1 MGLLRSTGGGLILGP
16 GGGVLRRPSVVVVP
30 VVKRIEPTSVSF
42 LSSAQPGT
50 KIADLVFFGFDAPA
64 GDSGEFTGYDVSLV
78 SDAGGR
84 VALAGTWAT
93 GYRLVVGAAAL
104 GGSAN
109 YTVTLA
115 VGGIAETF
123 PISVVIT
130 ADVAPVTIV
139 TTRVENAD
147 TVTSF
152 ADQEVHAGIVF
163 KKGDVPA
170 GNIVTALV
178 DGVQVPCQ
186 LSNRIFWNDGSLK
199 HAQVR
204 WLMPAIAA
212 GSGKDVTWRR
222 QAGVWTAQDTA
233 LHTSTT
239 AITSKVTL
247 EYAFSSWKG
256 RTTANVLTAERGPKT
271 FRAATMLASANAPW
285 IDTVMS
291 GPVCTEWRASD
302 MAALS
307 SGAKDAN
314 FGCWLYVR
322 AWGGTANNPKRIQF
336 LFKTIYG
343 WSNDVA
349 SDEQGIQVNID
360 LRVNGTTIR
369 GNAVGTSGWGAVNSF
384 KGGFMASCGTTGKM
398 DWFDVATNA
407 WITPP
412 KLVHRHNVTYGIQ
425 SRLFPPYD
433 VTNPL
438 FPLTT
443 TPPSYAPMQRGLLR
457 PDQSDV
463 ADAAMIPWGTT
474 QPHAWVIAA
483 HARATAAQLVNF
495 EQTTRV
501 TALGMGCMFGQ
512 GYNRTTRKINCY
524 LPPARNPDSVALG
537 PSIYNGTRP
546 ANPAVAYNTI
556 IINLDAAHFPQINLW
571 TYMSEGD
578 QHFLDALYME
588 TTLPGLF
595 EADAYGFFGTM
606 DWQQT
611 PFGGISMY
619 GQIRAVSH
627 AVRPGLAAY
636 GMGNP
641 ADPNWKLAKA
651 YVLHWIEM
659 SRLQPFNST
668 EWRATGGNG
677 NARTDGRRFQ
687 DLHLKEISTTTAAF
701 KPWMHYFGTQALAYG
716 YGMTEDPDVK
726 EQAEW
731 WSYIPVVLAG
741 GYHLDDDTYYNYKPD
756 PFAATNYSIIVN
768 NQGSGATN
776 EDLRPWYPGQW
787 HFFAEQT
794 TYKADNQTCAFAP
807 TAGAPAN
814 GQIVTITGI
823 YNSNDPPS
831 VSDMTKMPA
840 GLTRGIPYYIVQS
853 SGQNF
858 KLSLSRGGSA
868 VTFNAGGS
876 DIVGV
881 CIRRAVYGV
890 SGHVFRT
897 ATDYPTPSN
906 HYFVHAISTL
916 AFVRWYVLPDDARVK
931 LAYNNLLTMKDANP
945 GDGYDVR
952 GKTTVP
958 R

>member
-30 VVKRIEPTSVSF
+30 VVRRIEPTSVSF

-64 GDSGEFTGYDVSLV
+64 GGSGEFTGYDVSLV

-93 GYRLVVGAAAL
+93 GYSLVVGAASL

-109 YTVTLA
+109 YTIVLA

-123 PISVVIT
+123 SISVVIT
-130 ADVAPVTIV
+130 ADVSPVTIV

-152 ADQEVHAGIVF
+152 VDQEVQAGIVF

-199 HAQVR
+199 HAQAR
-204 WLMPAIAA
+204 WLMPAITA
-212 GSGKDVTWRR
+212 GSGKDVVWRR
-222 QAGVWTAQDTA
+222 QAGAWTAQDTA

-239 AITSKVTL
+239 AITAKVTL
-247 EYAFSSWKG
+247 EYAFTSWKG

-271 FRAATMLASANAPW
+271 FRSATMLGAANAQW
-285 IDTVMS
+285 VDTVMA
-291 GPVCTEWRASD
+291 GPICTEWRVSD
-302 MAALS
+302 MAELS
-307 SGAKDAN
+307 SGAKDPN

-322 AWGGTANNPKRIQF
+322 AWGGTANSPKRIQF

-343 WSNDVA
+343 WNNDVA
-349 SDEQGIQVNID
+349 ADEQGIQVNID
-360 LRVNGTTIR
+360 LKVNGTTIR
-369 GNAVGTSGWGAVNSF
+369 GNAVGTTGWGAVNSF
-384 KGGFMASCGTTGKM
+384 KGGFIVSAGATGKM

-412 KLVHRHNVTYGIQ
+412 KLVHRHDVAYAIQ

-433 VTNPL
+433 TSNPL

-457 PDQSDV
+457 PIQDDV
-463 ADAAMIPWGTT
+463 GDSSMIPWGTT
-474 QPHAWVIAA
+474 QPHAWAIAA

-495 EQTTRV
+495 EQTNRV
-501 TALGMGCMFGQ
+501 TALGMGCMHGQ

-524 LPPARNPDSVALG
+524 LPPARNPDPTALG

-546 ANPAVAYNTI
+546 ANPNPAYNTVI
-556 IINLDAAHFPQINLW
+556 TNLDAAHFPQINLW

-606 DWQQT
+606 DWQRT
-611 PFGGISMY
+611 PFGGIAMY
-619 GQIRAVSH
+619 GQIRAVGH
-627 AVRPGLAAY
+627 GVRPGLAAY

-659 SRLQPFNST
+659 SRLQPYNST

-677 NARTDGRRFQ
+677 NARTDGRRYQ
-687 DLHLKEISTTTAAF
+687 DLHLKELGPNSSL
-701 KPWMHYFGTQALAYG
+701 KPWMHYFGTQALCYG
-716 YGMTEDPDVK
+716 YALTEDLDVK

-731 WSYIPVVLAG
+731 WSYIPMVLGG
-741 GYHLDDDTYYNYKPD
+741 GYHNDTDPSYYCFKPD
-756 PFAATNYSIIVN
+756 PFAATSYSLIVCN
-768 NQGSGATN
+768 LGSGNTN
-776 EDLRPWYPGQW
+776 EDLRPFYPGQW
-787 HFFAEQT
+787 HFVVEQT
-794 TYKADNQTCAFAP
+794 TFKADNQTCMLSP
-807 TAGAPAN
+807 TAGAMVD
-814 GQIVTITGI
+814 GLIVTITGI
-823 YNSNDPPS
+823 FDGSDPP
-831 VSDMTKMPA
+831 VVTDMTKIPA
-840 GLTRGIPYYIVQS
+840 GLTRGIPYYSVQS
-853 SGQNF
+853 SGVSF
-858 KLSLSRGGSA
+858 KLSLSRGGA
-868 VTFNAGGS
+868 PVTFNAGGS
-876 DIVGV
+876 DIVGA
-881 CIRRAVYGV
+881 CIRRAVAGV
-890 SGHVFRT
+890 PGHTFRT
-897 ATDYPTPSN
+897 ATQYSTASN
-906 HYFVHAISTL
+906 NYFVHAISTL
-916 AFVRWYVLPDDARVK
+916 AFIKWFVSPDDARIK
-931 LAYNNLLTMKDANP
+931 LAYNNLLTMKNANP

-952 GKTTVP
+952 GKTIVP
-958 R
+958 P